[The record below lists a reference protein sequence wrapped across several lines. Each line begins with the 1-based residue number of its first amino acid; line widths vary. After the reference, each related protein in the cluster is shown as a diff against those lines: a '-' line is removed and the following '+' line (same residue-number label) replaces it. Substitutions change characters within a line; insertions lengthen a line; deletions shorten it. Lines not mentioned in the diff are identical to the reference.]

1 MLKDNMCEEK
11 YNDRKTK
18 CERCGIYYDKKY
30 RLSIDIEL
38 CPDCMKAF
46 VDFMRN
52 SKT

>member
-1 MLKDNMCEEK
+1 MIYPQKK
-11 YNDRKTK
+11 YNCKETK
-18 CERCGIYYDKKY
+18 CERCGTYYNKRY
-30 RLSIDIEL
+30 RLSVNIEL